1 MTPLHQDH
9 RIVFAQGAAVLLV
22 AIALHYLEKTV
33 FETGDTYALLF
44 GQFASKREVA
54 IVSIIFLFGGTYVA
68 GLAQGWIVDILT
80 QSGNFEAGVGLGLW
94 AIIIFTNQQVESWKP
109 LNEDEPVFW
118 IIAIVGFVLITSS
131 LA

>member
-1 MTPLHQDH
+1 MTLLHPDH
-9 RIVFAQGAAVLLV
+9 RVVFAQGAAVLLV
-22 AIALHYLEKTV
+22 AITLHCLEKTV
-33 FETGDTYALLF
+33 FTTGDTYALLF

-54 IVSIIFLFGGTYVA
+54 VVSILFLFGGTYAA

-80 QSGNFEAGVGLGLW
+80 QPGHFEAGVGLGLW

-109 LNEDEPVFW
+109 LNEDDPVFW
-118 IIAIVGFVLITSS
+118 VIAIIGFVLIASS